1 LCASNKRCVTSSGS
15 SHDCSDTPGIWT
27 RRFFKI
33 HTTASLVRAEA
44 QPGGQLTW
52 ASVQE
57 CPPSVVRPTRS
68 SRMLTRESQR
78 GSLASIM
85 VDRQQPFVVGP
96 GEGRLIDLGD
106 FGMTVKADAGET
118 AGVVSVLEA
127 EEPPGFGP
135 PIHVHHDSAE
145 AFYVLE
151 GEYIMYLEDR
161 EFACPAGSF
170 IFIPL
175 GVRHGFRVGNVPS
188 RKLNF
193 YFPAAMIGYFDD
205 LAAALGRDD
214 VHEKGLAEI
223 ARQHA
228 MEIVG
233 PLSERYV

>member
-1 LCASNKRCVTSSGS
+1 M
-15 SHDCSDTPGIWT
+15 
-27 RRFFKI
+27 
-33 HTTASLVRAEA
+33 AES
-44 QPGGQLTW
+44 T
-52 ASVQE
+52 
-57 CPPSVVRPTRS
+57 
-68 SRMLTRESQR
+68 LTRGSQR
-78 GSLASIM
+78 DSLASTM
-85 VDRQQPFVVGP
+85 PDDQRPFVVGP
-96 GEGRLIDLGD
+96 GEGRLIDLGE
-106 FGMTVKADAGET
+106 FGMTVKADSDET

-151 GEYIMYLEDR
+151 GEYIMCLEDR
-161 EFACPAGSF
+161 VFACPAGSF

-205 LAAALGRDD
+205 LAAALGRDEVD
-214 VHEKGLAEI
+214 DERLEEI
-223 ARQHA
+223 ARKHA

-233 PLSERYV
+233 PPSDRYV